1 MTTNI
6 GGTLAV
12 FGANSDHRGESNQSR
27 RPPRESYLN
36 DSQLHVIRSGQNL

>member
-12 FGANSDHRGESNQSR
+12 FGANSDHRGESNHLAGHR
-27 RPPRESYLN
+27 
-36 DSQLHVIRSGQNL
+36 VIPLP